1 MLAVKKNAC
10 GFYLPQQQWKVKN
23 NVGYYLS
30 CYQDITYKYHQQAS
44 WFPTF
49 TQDDTSALGA
59 TPDMFFAAPPVAF
72 VMLCF

>member
-30 CYQDITYKYHQQAS
+30 SYQDITYLCYFVGIFTAGRDGKDGRGPMVQS
-44 WFPTF
+44 FPLLSKGF
-49 TQDDTSALGA
+49 GGL
-59 TPDMFFAAPPVAF
+59 
-72 VMLCF
+72 L